1 RGAAVL
7 RRLMGRRPA
16 PSSCAEIRLQ
26 HSGAAVGG
34 GELTVHQ
41 IPHLFHCPQGQQG
54 VRQCPEGQGQIR
66 LLRQTRQSRRGQVYI
81 ARALF
86 QPDGSHLE
94 SLRNGGEPVLFLRP
108 LQQGLDHGPGLRVP
122 LVQVQCHLH
131 RRQAAGLIQKVQG
144 GVQRVD
150 HILVAGK
157 QDIPGCEDLPVPV
170 GQRLAPDR
178 HADSGD

>member
-1 RGAAVL
+1 GSRLGPHRHLRPRQLHRPGGRRDAGQHGNHILHHRRVLRLCRDHPHPAHGPGSPGRGPDGVSGLRLRGAAVL

-81 ARALF
+81 
-86 QPDGSHLE
+86 
-94 SLRNGGEPVLFLRP
+94 
-108 LQQGLDHGPGLRVP
+108 
-122 LVQVQCHLH
+122 
-131 RRQAAGLIQKVQG
+131 
-144 GVQRVD
+144 
-150 HILVAGK
+150 
-157 QDIPGCEDLPVPV
+157 
-170 GQRLAPDR
+170 
-178 HADSGD
+178 